1 MLISSSPIAS
11 SSKITTE
18 KSRKTEYLAE
28 VDREFPSWEEFEA
41 PVPEY
46 SEEDERLARQL
57 AREEEES
64 FNQLVETIENNKVSI
79 FEVIIKSLT
88 KSLLPGWDCIFSG
101 SQRQR

>member
-11 SSKITTE
+11 SSKIATE

-28 VDREFPSWEEFEA
+28 VDREFPSWTEFEA

-79 FEVIIKSLT
+79 FEASLVI
-88 KSLLPGWDCIFSG
+88 
-101 SQRQR
+101 